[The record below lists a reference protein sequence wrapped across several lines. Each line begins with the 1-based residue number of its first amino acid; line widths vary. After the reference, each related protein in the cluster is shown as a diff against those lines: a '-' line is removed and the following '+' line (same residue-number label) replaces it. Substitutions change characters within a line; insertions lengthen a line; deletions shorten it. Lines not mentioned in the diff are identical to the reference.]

1 MLTDAVLLSRP
12 ASRNE
17 ENTLLSA
24 SSSKSTDKFSGCGA
38 KSGHLRFR
46 YERQATLVV
55 GLQVLTHPKLMNL
68 CLQCTGGSP
77 QQASNSNVDSVA

>member
-1 MLTDAVLLSRP
+1 MHVLCSTMLTDAVLLSRP

-38 KSGHLRFR
+38 KSGHLRFAMKGKLHGGGAPGFDPSQNDESLSTVYR
-46 YERQATLVV
+46 RVSST
-55 GLQVLTHPKLMNL
+55 GL
-68 CLQCTGGSP
+68 
-77 QQASNSNVDSVA
+77 